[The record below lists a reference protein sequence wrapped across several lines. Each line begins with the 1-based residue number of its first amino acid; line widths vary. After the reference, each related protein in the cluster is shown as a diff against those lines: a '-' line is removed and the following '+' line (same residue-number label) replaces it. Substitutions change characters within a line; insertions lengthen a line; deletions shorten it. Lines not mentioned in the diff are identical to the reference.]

1 MQQINCGRCFDVI
14 VGQCPTRKII
24 LKFLT
29 ILELWLNFNYLSYTI
44 FPREKTW
51 SSGYD
56 LFFQPKGQGLIFFS
70 FFFLAMN
77 KNEWKKNL

>member
-1 MQQINCGRCFDVI
+1 
-14 VGQCPTRKII
+14 
-24 LKFLT
+24 LKFLA

-56 LFFQPKGQGLIFFS
+56 LFFQPKGSRFNFFFIFFS
-70 FFFLAMN
+70 FHENNWVKKKPLSKFFKLDALGRREFLGEET
-77 KNEWKKNL
+77 KY